1 MASADS
7 TSAEADVSNVE
18 AESKRKAE
26 LEAVCVMAAEG
37 SLRELKLKIESGATI
52 DRFMKESIDGR
63 TALHCCAAA
72 SVTEVLVSTQLHTRI
87 AEILLQN
94 GADAF
99 ARDKDGRSA
108 LHLAVMSSNPSLVD
122 LLLTARPG
130 NPNIQDIRRSWTPLM
145 YAAKCKSSTITKLL
159 LKNDA
164 RHDIADKDGNTA
176 LIIAAEN
183 RNTEVFKLLVKRG
196 ADLDHRNNSGDS
208 AKSIASDQRWE
219 LMKKWIQEY
228 LRLANNQEMADTKR
242 LCRLASKGEHEAMG
256 NLLRNKPSIVSSK
269 YPLYSD
275 RSALLCAAAASKR
288 HYSQGGED
296 HTKCAEILVRFG
308 ADLNGQDSK
317 SNTVLHLS
325 VKSKNDSLLKFLL
338 GKDVR
343 VADKRNSDSS
353 TPLMLAAEFDYEQH
367 AELLLEHGA
376 RTGSVDELF
385 YHAAKEIAES
395 EGSERVLEVMRNF
408 DQRQRE
414 KEKVRDRE
422 YFCGAQVPRFENIFA
437 GIQGCIHQ
445 ITHEANTIRN
455 SVSHAVQE
463 SYEIYMEMPAYF
475 DHNAQPLRN
484 VLTEAER
491 LGNVFHEKCER
502 LSQRWAPVEQKVLQ
516 LLGRPQLINKTDVLK
531 SISDLREC
539 IQSADECK
547 HSLSQ
552 LKEKLSD
559 AARLSRELA
568 EKCRKESSDVNK
580 RREERNQEIRNQ
592 ESGTRNQERGIWK
605 QALIAGAVGGAVG
618 GPLGLIAGLWL
629 GSEDAA
635 TSATS
640 VSARHVDAQS
650 SNEDRD
656 LDQRR
661 LEALNKCAEQADQ
674 LERDLRFSINDLSE
688 STAPNITSKCSEAL
702 EVLEQLAS
710 KF

>member
-1 MASADS
+1 
-7 TSAEADVSNVE
+7 
-18 AESKRKAE
+18 
-26 LEAVCVMAAEG
+26 MAAEG

-72 SVTEVLVSTQLHTRI
+72 SVTEVL
-87 AEILLQN
+87 
-94 GADAF
+94 
-99 ARDKDGRSA
+99 DKDGRSA

-145 YAAKCKSSTITKLL
+145 YAAKCRSSTITKLL

-208 AKSIASDQRWE
+208 AKSI
-219 LMKKWIQEY
+219 
-228 LRLANNQEMADTKR
+228 ADTKR

-414 KEKVRDRE
+414 KEKSRT
-422 YFCGAQVPRFENIFA
+422 G
-437 GIQGCIHQ
+437 GK
-445 ITHEANTIRN
+445 
-455 SVSHAVQE
+455 VSK
-463 SYEIYMEMPAYF
+463 
-475 DHNAQPLRN
+475 
-484 VLTEAER
+484 
-491 LGNVFHEKCER
+491 G
-502 LSQRWAPVEQKVLQ
+502 
-516 LLGRPQLINKTDVLK
+516 
-531 SISDLREC
+531 
-539 IQSADECK
+539 
-547 HSLSQ
+547 
-552 LKEKLSD
+552 
-559 AARLSRELA
+559 
-568 EKCRKESSDVNK
+568 
-580 RREERNQEIRNQ
+580 
-592 ESGTRNQERGIWK
+592 K
-605 QALIAGAVGGAVG
+605 Q
-618 GPLGLIAGLWL
+618 
-629 GSEDAA
+629 
-635 TSATS
+635 
-640 VSARHVDAQS
+640 
-650 SNEDRD
+650 
-656 LDQRR
+656 
-661 LEALNKCAEQADQ
+661 
-674 LERDLRFSINDLSE
+674 
-688 STAPNITSKCSEAL
+688 
-702 EVLEQLAS
+702 
-710 KF
+710 